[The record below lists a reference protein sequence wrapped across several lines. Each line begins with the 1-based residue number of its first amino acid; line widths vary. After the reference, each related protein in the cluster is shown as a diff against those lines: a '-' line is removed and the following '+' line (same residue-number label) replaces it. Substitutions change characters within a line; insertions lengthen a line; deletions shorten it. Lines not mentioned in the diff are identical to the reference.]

1 MPKPSGPSRRAARR
15 TAPARLRR
23 AMIARASWAPELVH
37 SRPRR
42 AVTSLEGGGSI
53 GSQATGR
60 RDARE
65 AIVLRDAQNC
75 RLDRDRRGAERR
87 GGLLSARH
95 RRGHRRRPGGIGVAL
110 AQRRTRRWR
119 PRESVAAALAR
130 SLPPAPPHP

>member
-1 MPKPSGPSRRAARR
+1 MPKPSGPSRRAATRI
-15 TAPARLRR
+15 APARLRR
-23 AMIARASWAPELVH
+23 AMIAPARWAPELVH

-95 RRGHRRRPGGIGVAL
+95 RPRHRPPPGGIRVAL
-110 AQRRTRRWR
+110 APPR
-119 PRESVAAALAR
+119 PR
-130 SLPPAPPHP
+130 PP